1 MYTHA
6 HLRVRHS
13 LLLIPALCPL
23 VPVQP
28 IETRAE
34 NQQLKHLIEQ
44 FVSERARLE
53 SGEVHDLSQ
62 LFQPK
67 GGTGGDGGRGA
78 GMQHA
83 EEEKGIDVFR
93 TSIYSCVMQK

>member
-1 MYTHA
+1 MSTHA
-6 HLRVRHS
+6 HLRVLHS
-13 LLLIPALCPL
+13 LPSASLWYPL
-23 VPVQP
+23 MAVQH

-78 GMQHA
+78 CMQ
-83 EEEKGIDVFR
+83 EGGRGTQFLSRI
-93 TSIYSCVMQK
+93 